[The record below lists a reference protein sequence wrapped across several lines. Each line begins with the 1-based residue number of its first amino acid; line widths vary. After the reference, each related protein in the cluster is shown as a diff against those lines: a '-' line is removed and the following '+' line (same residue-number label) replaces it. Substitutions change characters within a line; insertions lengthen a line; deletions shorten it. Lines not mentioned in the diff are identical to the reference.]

1 MIPPQLQNPAFRFI
15 RVAAKSKRPIDQD
28 WQETANYQFDSPSL
42 LQHLQDGGNYG
53 IICGPGEVRVLDC
66 DELARLEELGVLA
79 KFPQTFAVQS
89 RAGRVHRYYLIP
101 ELKKKIVLF
110 DPILK
115 DENGQP
121 LHLGEIQGPGTQI
134 VAPGSIHSV
143 TGEPYKVI
151 DDSPIAALSLEE
163 VKAAIEGL
171 KTSRVTE
178 QILHRT
184 ETSPKEDDQFRNIR
198 IDDIAYPK
206 GETRRIGDEI
216 QGTHP
221 VHGSTTGKNFRIDL
235 KKNTWYCFP
244 EGTLVNTPRG
254 LTEIEKIVPG
264 ELVLSRV
271 GKSQKVLETFV
282 REYSG
287 NVYKIESCIQPI
299 QATEGHEILVAEVP
313 VCGRIY
319 EEYTKCSPTC
329 SRRNRQSRN
338 GKCHGNGNPEIKWV
352 RIENIDPAKHFL
364 IIPRSNDVLV
374 DNIDG
379 YSLDGRLG
387 NLIGWYLAEGNIGH
401 KTTEGRRYPRTH
413 WTLSLDEGKEVDGIR
428 SDLFNK
434 FGYHASVYRREDEGI
449 FFVTNGST
457 KFARLM
463 QNFGEGAKNK
473 AVGKCLHATKEVTNA
488 ILEAYIKGDGCT
500 QTTRNRIQITTVS
513 KTLALETQ
521 LLLLKSGKT
530 SQCWIS
536 DWDTR
541 NGKGNYDKYTITT
554 YKTKV
559 KSTHGWLDAEN
570 WYVPIKAITKHAY
583 KGTVYNIE
591 TEDHTYQVPF
601 VVHNCDRCHSGGGPA
616 LWLAVESGILRCDQA
631 ASGALRGD
639 DFRKVL
645 RIAEDK
651 GYIKKNLPYFKKLN
665 RKAEPEKTKE
675 ITLLDVVDEHLL
687 QAGPKKGQVE
697 YTFNPD
703 KAADAIIN
711 TYNLVATPD
720 EKIWIYENGYYK
732 DNGKVIIDKILD
744 RVAGKLYTINVSKE
758 TQKKVFLRS
767 MEEYDIFDQNPYLL
781 CVRNGVIDLLT
792 GDFLEH
798 SPGYYLTSAAPV
810 EYDPSK
816 RPTEF
821 IKFLEGACT
830 NDDDRL
836 TLIDWIVACA
846 CLTEF
851 EYILFLTGHGS
862 NGKHVY
868 EALLQAFFGSD
879 ATEAIS
885 LEELMNSRFA
895 MGYLR
900 RARICISSETNPD
913 KTKTELIKKI
923 SGNDWISSDVKNKDR
938 ARFKAYTQLIFDSN
952 SMPIFEDT
960 SYGFARRFTRVV
972 MPYKFV
978 DHPDAE
984 DPLQKK
990 ADRHLLEKLTTDQ
1003 ELSGILNLIIIRAKE
1018 IALDRR
1024 IHRKDD
1030 SFERYEEQSYSV
1042 SDFMEKFIQFDP
1054 MMRDLP
1060 SWQESSDYLFKKFE
1074 EYATL
1079 TIGAKTSRKKFSHVL
1094 GKENGESSRTV
1105 RPDNLDNLPVRGFR
1119 GLRFDEIEF
1128 NRFIEE
1134 KRDYFTKCNTCND
1147 SVTICNDNNN
1157 DSSEC
1162 NVTDVTIFRRI
1173 LTALENGVCL
1183 PMGESSE
1190 MIVTRTVTT
1199 PDDSENEKFVTML
1212 DSLRPQDLEVLQRS
1226 LNIMLRKRD
1235 PVTPFVLAIHCE
1247 NLGTKIAPKVCGNW
1261 LKADGWIENKP
1272 GWLKN

>member
-15 RVAAKSKRPIDQD
+15 RVAAKSKRPIDPD
-28 WQETANYQFDSPSL
+28 WQETANYQFDSPDL
-42 LQHLQDGGNYG
+42 LQHLSTGGNYG

-134 VAPGSIHSV
+134 VAPGSIHST
-143 TGEPYKVI
+143 TGEPYRVI

-184 ETSPKEDDQFRNIR
+184 ETSQKEDDQFRNIR

-221 VHGSTTGKNFRIDL
+221 IHGSTTGKNFRIDL
-235 KKNTWYCFP
+235 KKNTWYC
-244 EGTLVNTPRG
+244 
-254 LTEIEKIVPG
+254 
-264 ELVLSRV
+264 
-271 GKSQKVLETFV
+271 
-282 REYSG
+282 
-287 NVYKIESCIQPI
+287 
-299 QATEGHEILVAEVP
+299 
-313 VCGRIY
+313 
-319 EEYTKCSPTC
+319 
-329 SRRNRQSRN
+329 
-338 GKCHGNGNPEIKWV
+338 
-352 RIENIDPAKHFL
+352 
-364 IIPRSNDVLV
+364 
-374 DNIDG
+374 
-379 YSLDGRLG
+379 
-387 NLIGWYLAEGNIGH
+387 
-401 KTTEGRRYPRTH
+401 
-413 WTLSLDEGKEVDGIR
+413 
-428 SDLFNK
+428 
-434 FGYHASVYRREDEGI
+434 
-449 FFVTNGST
+449 
-457 KFARLM
+457 
-463 QNFGEGAKNK
+463 
-473 AVGKCLHATKEVTNA
+473 
-488 ILEAYIKGDGCT
+488 
-500 QTTRNRIQITTVS
+500 
-513 KTLALETQ
+513 
-521 LLLLKSGKT
+521 
-530 SQCWIS
+530 
-536 DWDTR
+536 
-541 NGKGNYDKYTITT
+541 
-554 YKTKV
+554 
-559 KSTHGWLDAEN
+559 
-570 WYVPIKAITKHAY
+570 
-583 KGTVYNIE
+583 
-591 TEDHTYQVPF
+591 
-601 VVHNCDRCHSGGGPA
+601 DRCHTGGGPA
-616 LWLAVESGILRCDQA
+616 LWLAVESGVLRCDQA
-631 ASGALRGD
+631 SSGALRGD

-645 RIAEDK
+645 RIAEER
-651 GYIKKNLPYFKKLN
+651 GLVKKNLPYFKKLN
-665 RKAEPEKTKE
+665 RKTEPEKPKE
-675 ITLLDVVDEHLL
+675 ITLLDVVDEHIF

-732 DNGKVIIDKILD
+732 DNGKVIIDRILD

-798 SPGYYLTSAAPV
+798 SPGYYLTSAASV

-836 TLIDWIVACA
+836 TLIDWMVACA

-923 SGNDWISSDVKNKDR
+923 SGNDWLSSDVKNKDR

-978 DHPDAE
+978 DAPE
-984 DPLQKK
+984 EGDPLQKK

-1003 ELSGILNLIIIRAKE
+1003 ELSGILNLVIIRAKE
-1018 IALDRR
+1018 IAIERA

-1060 SWQESSDYLFKKFE
+1060 SWQEPSDYIFGKFE
-1074 EYATL
+1074 EYAKY
-1079 TIGAKTSRKKFSHVL
+1079 TIGAKISRKKFSRIL
-1094 GKENGESSRTV
+1094 GKENGEASRTV
-1105 RPDNLDNLPVRGFR
+1105 RPYRDPNGTPVRGFR
-1119 GLRFDEIEF
+1119 GILFDDVEF
-1128 NRFIEE
+1128 DHFITE
-1134 KRDYFTKCNTCND
+1134 KKASYSNDSTD
-1147 SVTICNDNNN
+1147 SVTILEKDRY
-1157 DSSEC
+1157 DSSKS

-1173 LTALENGVCL
+1173 LIALENNVCL
-1183 PMGESSE
+1183 LMGESSE
-1190 MIVTRTVTT
+1190 KIDTETVTT
-1199 PDDSENEKFVTML
+1199 SDDSENSKAVTIL
-1212 DSLRPQDLEVLQRS
+1212 EALQPQDLEVLQRS
-1226 LNIMLRKRD
+1226 LNIMLHKRD

-1247 NLGTKIAPKVCGNW
+1247 NLGSKIAPNVCSNW